1 VAKAGST
8 QRRPENAVA
17 AFAQAWRELRCA
29 RRAHTTTFGALFVLP
44 LELSCY
50 VGEVRVTPLVEG

>member
-1 VAKAGST
+1 MAKAGST